1 MRTYLDYNS
10 TVPLRSEA
18 KKAMID
24 AMDVVGN
31 PSSVHLEGRAA
42 KALIEDARIKIAEAI
57 GAVGADIIFTSGAT
71 ESAALALSG
80 RDIMCSK
87 VEHDAVTSWCAPKL
101 SVDDFGMVEVTEP
114 EYSALQAANSETGI
128 IQDSVDGIWLT
139 DMTQAFGKLPI
150 AFNWYGCTC
159 AMISA
164 HKIGGPK
171 GVGAL
176 IIKRGT
182 DLAAQIRGGGQEMG
196 RRSGTEN
203 ILGIVGFGAAA
214 EAAQKD
220 LLNGEWE
227 KILEFRMILE
237 NMIEEFSDV
246 PILIGK
252 DSNRLP
258 NTTCVVT
265 PGWKG
270 ETQVMQM
277 DLEGI
282 AVSAGSACS
291 SGKVRPSDVLK
302 VMGLPD
308 DQASCALRVS
318 LGLETTMEEVVRFAD
333 TWIKKFEY
341 NLKRKNENEGH

>member
-10 TVPLRSEA
+10 TAPLRSEA
-18 KKAMID
+18 KQAMIE
-24 AMDVVGN
+24 AMNVLGN

-42 KALIEDARIKIAEAI
+42 KNLIENARLKIAEAI

-80 RDIMCSK
+80 RNIMCSR
-87 VEHDAVTSWCAPKL
+87 VEHEAVSSWCSTKL
-101 SVDDFGMVEVTEP
+101 STDRNGMVDIDKP
-114 EYSALQAANSETGI
+114 EHSALQVANSETGI
-128 IQDSVDGIWLT
+128 IQNSVEGVWLS
-139 DMTQAFGKLPI
+139 DMTQAFGKVPL
-150 AFNWYGCTC
+150 AYNWYGCDC

-171 GVGAL
+171 GIGAL
-176 IIKRGT
+176 ILKRGT
-182 DLAAQIRGGGQEMG
+182 DLAALIKGGGQEMG

-203 ILGIVGFGAAA
+203 VLGIAGFGAAA

-220 LLNGEWE
+220 LVKGEWE
-227 KILEFRMILE
+227 KISEFRMILE

-246 PILIGK
+246 PILVGK
-252 DSNRLP
+252 DSKRLP
-258 NTTCVVT
+258 NTTCLIT

-291 SGKVRPSDVLK
+291 SGKVRPSEVLK
-302 VMGLPD
+302 ELGYSESE
-308 DQASCALRVS
+308 ASCALRVS
-318 LGLETTMEEVVRFAD
+318 LGLDTTKDEVYRFVD
-333 TWIKKFEY
+333 TWIKKFKH
-341 NLKRKNENEGH
+341 NFNRKNI

>member
-1 MRTYLDYNS
+1 MRAYLDYNS

-18 KKAMID
+18 KQEMID
-24 AMDVVGN
+24 AMDYIGN
-31 PSSVHLEGRAA
+31 PSSVHFEGRAA
-42 KALIEDARIKIAEAI
+42 KNLIENARAKIAEAI

-80 RDIMCSK
+80 QDIMCSRI
-87 VEHDAVTSWCAPKL
+87 EHDAVSSWCSAKL
-101 SVDDFGMVEVTEP
+101 STDRSGMVDIDKP
-114 EYSALQAANSETGI
+114 EYSALQVANSETGI
-128 IQDSVDGIWLT
+128 IQKNVKGIWLS
-139 DMTQAFGKLPI
+139 DMTQAFGKVPL
-150 AFNWYGCTC
+150 AFNWHDCNC

-176 IIKRGT
+176 ILKKGT
-182 DLAAQIRGGGQEMG
+182 DLAALIKGGGQEMG

-203 ILGIVGFGAAA
+203 VLGIVGFGAAA

-220 LLNGEWE
+220 LVNGKWE

-246 PILIGK
+246 PILVGK
-252 DSNRLP
+252 DSKRLP
-258 NTTCVVT
+258 NTTCLIT

-291 SGKVRPSDVLK
+291 SGKVKSSDVIKELGYSK
-302 VMGLPD
+302 SE
-308 DQASCALRVS
+308 ASCALRVS
-318 LGLETTMEEVVRFAD
+318 LGLETTKDEVLRFVD
-333 TWIKKFEY
+333 TWLKKFKHKY
-341 NLKRKNENEGH
+341 KIKHI

>member
-1 MRTYLDYNS
+1 MRAYLDYNS
-10 TVPLRSEA
+10 TSPLRSEA
-18 KKAMID
+18 KQAMID
-24 AMDVVGN
+24 AMTVVGN

-42 KALIEDARIKIAEAI
+42 KTLIENARLKIAEAI

-71 ESAALALSG
+71 ESAALALAG
-80 RDIMCSK
+80 RDIVCSRL
-87 VEHDAVTSWCAPKL
+87 EHEAVTSWCSAKL
-101 SVDDFGMVEVTEP
+101 SADRLGIVEIKEP
-114 EYSALQAANSETGI
+114 QQSALQVANSETGI
-128 IQDSVDGIWLT
+128 LQKHVQGIWLS
-139 DMTQAFGKLPI
+139 DMTQAFGKVSL
-150 AFNWYGCTC
+150 AFNWHGCHC

-164 HKIGGPK
+164 HKVGGPK

-176 IIKRGT
+176 IVKRGT
-182 DLAAQIRGGGQEMG
+182 DLAAHIKGGGQEMG

-203 ILGIVGFGAAA
+203 VIGIVGFGAAA

-220 LLNGEWE
+220 LVNGEWE
-227 KILEFRMILE
+227 KISEFRMILE

-246 PILIGK
+246 PILVGR

-258 NTTCVVT
+258 NTTCLIT

-291 SGKVRPSDVLK
+291 SGKVKSSDVLQA
-302 VMGLPD
+302 MGFSEN
-308 DQASCALRVS
+308 QASCALRVS
-318 LGLETTMEEVVRFAD
+318 LGLETTRDEVLRFAD
-333 TWIKKFEY
+333 TWVKKFVS
-341 NLKRKNENEGH
+341 NSKRKNNI

>member
-18 KKAMID
+18 KHAMIE
-24 AMDVVGN
+24 AMSYVGN

-42 KALIEDARIKIAEAI
+42 KNLIENARVKIAESI

-71 ESAALALSG
+71 ESAALALAG
-80 RDIMCSK
+80 RNIMCSRI
-87 VEHDAVTSWCAPKL
+87 EHDAVSSWCAAKL
-101 SVDDFGMVEVTEP
+101 STDQSGMVEIDKP
-114 EYSALQAANSETGI
+114 EYSALQVANSETGI
-128 IQDSVDGIWLT
+128 IQKNIKGIWLS
-139 DMTQAFGKLPI
+139 DMTQAFGKVPL
-150 AFNWYGCTC
+150 AFNWHDCDC

-171 GVGAL
+171 GIGAL

-182 DLAAQIRGGGQEMG
+182 DLATLIKGGGQEMG

-203 ILGIVGFGAAA
+203 VLGIVGFGAAA

-220 LLNGEWE
+220 LVNGKWE

-252 DSNRLP
+252 DSKRLP
-258 NTTCVVT
+258 NTTCLIT

-291 SGKVRPSDVLK
+291 SGKVKPSGVLQE
-302 VMGLPD
+302 MGFSES
-308 DQASCALRVS
+308 QASCALRVS
-318 LGLETTMEEVVRFAD
+318 LGLETTKDEVLRFVD
-333 TWIKKFEY
+333 TWLKKFEL
-341 NLKRKNENEGH
+341 NQKRKNI

>member
-1 MRTYLDYNS
+1 MRAYLDYNS
-10 TVPLRSEA
+10 TMPLRSEV
-18 KKAMID
+18 KQAMIE
-24 AMDVVGN
+24 AMNVVGN

-42 KALIEDARIKIAEAI
+42 KNLIENARLKIAEAI

-80 RDIMCSK
+80 RNIMCSR
-87 VEHDAVTSWCAPKL
+87 VEHQAVNSWCSAKL
-101 SVDDFGMVEVTEP
+101 STNRYGMVDIDKP
-114 EYSALQAANSETGI
+114 EHSALQVANSETGI
-128 IQDSVDGIWLT
+128 IQESVKGIWLS
-139 DMTQAFGKLPI
+139 DMTQAFGKIPL
-150 AFNWYGCTC
+150 AFNWYGCEC

-171 GVGAL
+171 GIGAL
-176 IIKRGT
+176 ILKRGT
-182 DLAAQIRGGGQEMG
+182 DLAALIKGGGQEMG

-203 ILGIVGFGAAA
+203 VLGIVGFGAAA

-220 LLNGEWE
+220 LVNGEWE
-227 KILEFRMILE
+227 KISEFRMILE

-246 PILIGK
+246 PILVGK
-252 DSNRLP
+252 DSERLP
-258 NTTCVVT
+258 NTTCLIT

-291 SGKVRPSDVLK
+291 SGKVKSSDVIKELGYSK
-302 VMGLPD
+302 SE
-308 DQASCALRVS
+308 ASCALRVS
-318 LGLETTMEEVVRFAD
+318 LGLETTKDEVLRFVD
-333 TWIKKFEY
+333 TWLKKFRHKY
-341 NLKRKNENEGH
+341 KIKHI

>member
-18 KKAMID
+18 KQAMIE
-24 AMDVVGN
+24 AMNVVGN
-31 PSSVHLEGRAA
+31 PSSVHSEGRAA
-42 KALIEDARIKIAEAI
+42 KNLIENARLKIAEAI

-80 RDIMCSK
+80 RNIMCSR
-87 VEHDAVTSWCAPKL
+87 VEHQAVNSWCSAKL
-101 SVDDFGMVEVTEP
+101 STNRYGMVDIDKP
-114 EYSALQAANSETGI
+114 EHSALQVANSETGI
-128 IQDSVDGIWLT
+128 IQESVKGIWLS
-139 DMTQAFGKLPI
+139 DMTQAFGKIPL
-150 AFNWYGCTC
+150 AFNWYGCDC

-171 GVGAL
+171 GIGAL
-176 IIKRGT
+176 ILKRGT
-182 DLAAQIRGGGQEMG
+182 DLAALIKGGGQEMG

-203 ILGIVGFGAAA
+203 VLGIVGFGAAA

-220 LLNGEWE
+220 LANGEWE
-227 KILEFRMILE
+227 KISEFRMILE

-246 PILIGK
+246 PILVGK
-252 DSNRLP
+252 DSERLP
-258 NTTCVVT
+258 NTTCLIT

-291 SGKVRPSDVLK
+291 SGKVKSSDVIKELGYSK
-302 VMGLPD
+302 SE
-308 DQASCALRVS
+308 ASCALRVS
-318 LGLETTMEEVVRFAD
+318 LGLETTKDEVLRFVD
-333 TWIKKFEY
+333 TWLKKFKH
-341 NLKRKNENEGH
+341 NVKIKHI

>member
-10 TVPLRSEA
+10 TVPLRVEA

-24 AMDVVGN
+24 VMDVVGN

-87 VEHDAVTSWCAPKL
+87 VEHDAVTSWCAPNL
-101 SVDDFGMVEVTEP
+101 SVDDFGMVEVTKP
-114 EYSALQAANSETGI
+114 EHSALQSANSETGI
-128 IQDSVDGIWLT
+128 IQEPVEGIWLT

-176 IIKRGT
+176 IVKRGT

-203 ILGIVGFGAAA
+203 ILGIVGFGASA

-258 NTTCVVT
+258 NTTCLVT

-291 SGKVRPSDVLK
+291 SGKVKPSDVLK
-302 VMGLPD
+302 TMGLPD
-308 DQASCALRVS
+308 NQASCALRVS
-318 LGLETTMEEVVRFAD
+318 LGLKTTKEEVVRFAD